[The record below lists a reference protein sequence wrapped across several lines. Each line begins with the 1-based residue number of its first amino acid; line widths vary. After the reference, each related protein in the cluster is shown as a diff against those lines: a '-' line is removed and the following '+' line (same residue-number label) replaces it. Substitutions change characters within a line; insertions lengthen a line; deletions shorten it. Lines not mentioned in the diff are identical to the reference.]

1 MSEWIDISI
10 PLRTGMIAWP
20 GSPGLR
26 LSRLTTMDEGAVA
39 NGSFLETDVHIGTHI
54 DAPWHSIPNG
64 ATIEKLPLDALIGPA
79 YVVDVGTANDISARL
94 LDQAAIPPGT
104 ERLLFRSVNSKLW
117 NADPHEF
124 KKDYVALTDD
134 AASWVVRRGI
144 RLVGIDY
151 LSIQQFSDSMVTH
164 NILLEQNIVIV
175 EGLNLTHA
183 PQGRYDFICLPL
195 LLVGSEGSPARAVL
209 RPATGG
215 GLT

>member
-10 PLRTGMIAWP
+10 PLTTGMIAWP

-26 LSRLTTMDEGAVA
+26 LSRLTTMDDGATA

-54 DAPWHSIPNG
+54 DAPWHSIPGG
-64 ATIEKLPLDALIGPA
+64 ATIEQLPLGAMIGPA
-79 YVVDVGTANDISARL
+79 YVVDVGTAEEISARV
-94 LDQAAIPPGT
+94 LDQAGIPTGI
-104 ERLLFRSVNSKLW
+104 ERLLFRSANSKLW
-117 NADPHEF
+117 NSDPHEF
-124 KKDYVALTDD
+124 KKDYVALTED
-134 AASWVVRRGI
+134 ASSWVVRRGI

-175 EGLNLTHA
+175 EGLDLTRV

-195 LLVGSEGSPARAVL
+195 LLVGSEGAPARAVL
-209 RPATGG
+209 RPAPEGG
-215 GLT
+215 RT